1 MMIHEYIYFINSK
14 QTSILPYVCTCM
26 CLMQDSDPGAWIPNE
41 ISACRSNMAVL
52 QIWVLSQTKQT
63 NNPPKNLNI

>member
-14 QTSILPYVCTCM
+14 QTAILPYVCTCM

-41 ISACRSNMAVL
+41 ISACRSNMAV
-52 QIWVLSQTKQT
+52 
-63 NNPPKNLNI
+63 